1 MINKLRKKLMVL
13 FLTFTMIIFSLA
25 MFLMMSNAIVEVRDS
40 EMDYTNNIA
49 DGIIKEAWS
58 GTQIDTAYL
67 SHYDCYIKISDEK
80 NNYESPVA
88 FLFTEAMVKQLKNE
102 ESILYEYSVID
113 GSANR
118 EASRTVHSMSFENDQ
133 KYYVLHSRFTA
144 HGKNE
149 YNLIIAIQQ
158 SSYWQIISTYCSWYP
173 LLWLGIFILMYFA
186 SRFLIGKAIQPIEA
200 TMKSQKEFI
209 ASASHELKAP
219 LAVIQVNAETLEL
232 ENEMTGAAQKQKI
245 ILDEC
250 VRMSNLIKS
259 LLSLASSD
267 SGSWKMDLRENDV
280 DPLLIET
287 WELFSQRAQ
296 KAGIQLDLDIGE
308 HYPKLRCDKERIMQ
322 TLGIL
327 IDNAI
332 VHSKNNSSIQ
342 MGARMHMK
350 QIVFYVIDHGCGIAD
365 AEKEKVF
372 ERFYTGDASRTNKAH
387 YGLGLSIAKEIINL
401 HQGNIILIDTP
412 NGGCTFEIH
421 IPLEK
426 AS

>member
-1 MINKLRKKLMVL
+1 MINKLRKKLMLL
-13 FLTFTMIIFSLA
+13 FLTFTMTIFSIA
-25 MFLMMSNAIVEVRDS
+25 MTLMMGNAIVEVRDS
-40 EMDYTNNIA
+40 EMDYANNIA

-58 GTQIDTAYL
+58 GTRIDAAYL
-67 SHYDCYIKISDEK
+67 SHYDCYIRISDNK
-80 NNYESPVA
+80 NNFESPVA
-88 FLFTEAMVKQLKNE
+88 FLFKETMVEQLKNE
-102 ESILYEYSVID
+102 QSILYGYSVVD

-118 EASRTVHSMSFENDQ
+118 EASRTVHSMSFENTQ
-133 KYYVLHSRFTA
+133 RYYVLHSIFTA
-144 HGKNE
+144 HGKTE
-149 YNLIIAIQQ
+149 YNLLVAIPQ
-158 SSYWQIISTYCSWYP
+158 SSNWQIISTYCSWYP
-173 LLWLGIFILMYFA
+173 LLWLGVFILMYFA

-219 LAVIQVNAETLEL
+219 LSVIQVNAETLEL
-232 ENEMTGAAQKQKI
+232 GGERTSAAHKQKI

-250 VRMSNLIKS
+250 ARMSNLIKS

-267 SGSWKMDLRENDV
+267 AGSWKMDFRENDI
-280 DPLLIET
+280 DTLLIET
-287 WELFSQRAQ
+287 WELFSQRA
-296 KAGIQLDLDIGE
+296 KKTGIQLDLDIGE
-308 HYPKLRCDKERIMQ
+308 HYPKLRCDKERIIQ

-332 VHSKNNSSIQ
+332 SHSRSNSSIQ

-350 QIVFYVIDHGCGIAD
+350 QVVFYVIDHGCGID
-365 AEKEKVF
+365 DTEKEKVF
-372 ERFYTGDASRTNKAH
+372 DRFYTGDASRTNKNH

-401 HQGNIILIDTP
+401 HQGSISLTDTP
-412 NGGCTFEIH
+412 DGGCTFEIY

>member
-1 MINKLRKKLMVL
+1 MINKLQKKLMIL

-25 MFLMMSNAIVEVRDS
+25 MFLMMGNAIVEVRDS
-40 EMDYTNNIA
+40 EMDYANNIA

-58 GTQIDTAYL
+58 GTKIDTAYL
-67 SHYDCYIKISDEK
+67 SHYDCYIKISDDK

-88 FLFTEAMVKQLKNE
+88 FLFTDTMVEQLRNE
-102 ESILYEYSVID
+102 NSILYEYGVVDS
-113 GSANR
+113 SANR
-118 EASRTVHSMSFENDQ
+118 ETSRTVHSMCFENGQ
-133 KYYVLHSRFTA
+133 KYYVLHSIFTA
-144 HGKNE
+144 HGNTE
-149 YNLIIAIQQ
+149 YNLLMAIPQ
-158 SSYWQIISTYCSWYP
+158 SSNWQIISTYCSWYP
-173 LLWLGIFILMYFA
+173 LLWLGVFILMYFA
-186 SRFLIGKAIQPIEA
+186 SRFLIGKAVHPIEA

-219 LAVIQVNAETLEL
+219 LSVIQVNAETLEL
-232 ENEMTGAAQKQKI
+232 EGERTNAVHKQRI

-250 VRMSNLIKS
+250 ARMSNLIKS

-267 SGSWKMDLRENDV
+267 ARNWKMDFRENDI
-280 DPLLIET
+280 DTLLIET
-287 WELFSQRAQ
+287 WELFSQRSK

-332 VHSKNNSSIQ
+332 VHSRSNSNIQ
-342 MGARMHMK
+342 MGARIHMK
-350 QIVFYVIDHGCGIAD
+350 QAVFYVIDHGCGIAD

-372 ERFYTGDASRTNKAH
+372 ERFYTGDASRTNKNH

-401 HQGNIILIDTP
+401 HQGSILLIDTP
-412 NGGCTFEIH
+412 DGGCTFEIH